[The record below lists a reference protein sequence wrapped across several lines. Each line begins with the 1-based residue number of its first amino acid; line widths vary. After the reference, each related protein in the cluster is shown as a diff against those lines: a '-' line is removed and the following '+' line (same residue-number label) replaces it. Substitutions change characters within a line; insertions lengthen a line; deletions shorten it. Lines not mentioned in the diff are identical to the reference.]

1 MAARH
6 WLMLALG
13 AAIFLPH
20 PSGFG
25 AGLALLPVLVGA
37 VAIGLGVLE
46 TLVAKLRI
54 LLVPRLLGA
63 GAGVA
68 LLAVIARLVE
78 AAG

>member
-1 MAARH
+1 
-6 WLMLALG
+6 
-13 AAIFLPH
+13 
-20 PSGFG
+20 
-25 AGLALLPVLVGA
+25 
-37 VAIGLGVLE
+37 VLE

-78 AAG
+78 ATG